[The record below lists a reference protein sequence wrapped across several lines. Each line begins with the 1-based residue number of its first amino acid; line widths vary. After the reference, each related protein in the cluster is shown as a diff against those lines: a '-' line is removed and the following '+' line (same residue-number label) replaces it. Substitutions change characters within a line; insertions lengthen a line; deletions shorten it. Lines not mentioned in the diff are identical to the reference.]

1 MRALRN
7 FRRLQ
12 FVVLPSV
19 PAILVRG
26 LCEHQSETASV
37 ANAAAQT
44 LRHLELIFILRCDPE
59 GAMSYSY
66 LRATMGST
74 RIARRA
80 GKYQS
85 EEHTSELQSLTNLVC
100 R

>member
-26 LCEHQSETASV
+26 LCEHQSRSASV

-59 GAMSYSY
+59 GAMSYS
-66 LRATMGST
+66 
-74 RIARRA
+74 
-80 GKYQS
+80 
-85 EEHTSELQSLTNLVC
+85 
-100 R
+100 